1 MSDLPVG
8 PAAEPSTEPANV
20 IAVEVPEHF
29 PYWSYQDAAVLA
41 GLALPALIVGTLLV
55 DGVFRAV
62 SNSAPGQTPQL
73 LAAQFVGYA
82 ILMAVLYAL
91 LKLRY
96 GRPFWKSMGFTLP
109 GKSVLVGC
117 VMWGPLL
124 AFGVSLLGLLLR
136 TPEMDMPIKKFLQGR
151 EAVLLVAIFGS
162 TLGPLCEELFF
173 RGFFMPLVV
182 RSLGTVAG
190 IVIAALPF
198 AVLHGPQYGWS
209 WRHILLV
216 TVAGAVFGWIRHRS
230 ASTTAATVMHA
241 TYNLTFFIGFL
252 FQQKDSL
259 LRW

>member
-1 MSDLPVG
+1 MSDLPAG
-8 PAAEPSTEPANV
+8 PAAEQPPDPANIV
-20 IAVEVPEHF
+20 TPQTPEPF

-41 GLALPALIVGTLLV
+41 GLALPALILGTLLV

-62 SNSAPGQTPQL
+62 STAAPGQTPQL

-82 ILMAVLYAL
+82 ILLAVLYAL

-96 GRPFWKSMGFTLP
+96 GQPFWKSMGFTP
-109 GKSVLVGC
+109 TDKRVVVGC
-117 VMWGPLL
+117 IMWGPLL

-151 EAVLLVAIFGS
+151 EAVLLVAIFGT

-173 RGFFMPLVV
+173 RGFLMPLVM

-209 WRHILLV
+209 WRHVLLV
-216 TVAGAVFGWIRHRS
+216 TVAGAAFGWVRHRTG
-230 ASTTAATVMHA
+230 STTAATVMHA
-241 TYNLTFFIGFL
+241 AYNLTFFISFL